1 MRFCPLLFISS
12 VLLVS
17 LTACPDTGGSLS
29 VQASG
34 GTYARQ
40 TNPGLTDVTLG
51 TAIVVKLRTASGAL
65 TNAPVNITITGPS
78 GWNADRPSS
87 FTYPAQAYWVVAPE
101 RAAPPIAGNYT
112 VQANSNGQAI
122 SSNFAIA
129 DASQKLELAT
139 ITATVQGTAPNQNVE
154 ASWSAITNAIGY
166 YARVLN
172 GTTLV
177 PASDDVYTLE
187 AKAKMPVGTL
197 QSDAAY
203 FTVVYAINF
212 DSVAENPSLPTQF
225 NLSDSL
231 AAVPVATPLTRKITE
246 SLIERSVILVRTR

>member
-1 MRFCPLLFISS
+1 MRFRPLLFISS
-12 VLLVS
+12 VLVVL

-29 VQASG
+29 LQASG

-40 TNPGLTDVTLG
+40 TNPGLSEVTLG
-51 TAIVVKLRTASGAL
+51 TAIVVKLRTASGDL
-65 TNAPVNITITGPS
+65 VNTPVNVTITGPS

-87 FTYPAQAYWVVAPE
+87 FTYPAQAFWVVAPE

-112 VQANSNGQAI
+112 VQANSKGQAI
-122 SSNFAIA
+122 TSNFSIA

-139 ITATVQGTAPNQNVE
+139 ITATVQGSAPNQNVE
-154 ASWSAITNAIGY
+154 ASWSAITNAAGY

-197 QSDAAY
+197 QADAAY

-212 DSVAENPSLPTQF
+212 DSVAENPNLPTQF

-231 AAVPVATPLTRKITE
+231 AVVPVATPLSSKTTT
-246 SLIERSVILVRTR
+246 SLLERSVFLVRRR

>member
-1 MRFCPLLFISS
+1 MRFRPLLFVSS
-12 VLLVS
+12 VLLFL
-17 LTACPDTGGSLS
+17 LTACPDTGDSLS

-40 TNPGLTDVTLG
+40 TNPGLSDVTLG

-65 TNAPVNITITGPS
+65 VNAPVNVTITGPS

-112 VQANSNGQAI
+112 VQANLKGQAI
-122 SSNFAIA
+122 TSNFAIA
-129 DASQKLELAT
+129 AASQTLELAT
-139 ITATVQGTAPNQNVE
+139 ITATVQGTAPNQNVQ
-154 ASWSAITNAIGY
+154 ASWSAITDAAGY

-187 AKAKMPVGTL
+187 AKASMPVGTL
-197 QSDAAY
+197 QADAAY

-212 DSVAENPSLPTQF
+212 DSVAENPSLPAQF

-231 AAVPVATPLTRKITE
+231 AAVPVATPLSSKTTA
-246 SLIERSVILVRTR
+246 SLLERSVFLVRTR